1 MHGGRADPVLPA
13 GHERTQG
20 IAPVASRHLVLC
32 GHLGRRDAHDD
43 IAEDGIV
50 PEAVFPDGFVENAAF
65 PRSLN
70 NERVLGF
77 VVSGFDRGHAADKTG
92 LSAFIRHIL
101 QLVEK
106 LADIALILCFTGI
119 RKPVIGIAGR
129 INAGSAAKG
138 IKVQIVDGTMTVDTI
153 ITVRYGCSV
162 VAVAKAVQESVTSAV
177 ESMTGMGKPIVNVH
191 VSGVAFDK

>member
-138 IKVQIVDGTMTVDTI
+138 INLSYEM
-153 ITVRYGCSV
+153 
-162 VAVAKAVQESVTSAV
+162 AL
-177 ESMTGMGKPIVNVH
+177 
-191 VSGVAFDK
+191 